1 MSKKLTHD
9 FLAMRTKNSRLDQI
23 RTLNLWGNDLSDV
36 SILAD
41 LPNIEIISLSVNKIT
56 TLSTFKNMKH
66 LRELY
71 LRKNLI
77 ADIKEIEEL
86 KSCPN
91 LKILSL
97 IENPITEIPNYR
109 QTVIENLPQLTKLD
123 DVIIGDIPQQQPIEK
138 KPSKDI
144 KKISTKKKESMDED
158 STNDSKKNPFNNN
171 IKNEAN
177 NDIKNDSSSTTETNQ
192 ELATNPVLSKPKE
205 RQIKQKA
212 GGFKRFVTENSI
224 NKLKANQKEQDFQ
237 VIEKKP
243 SEHIQSS
250 SFVENEP
257 NQEDKSKEQLPIQMK
272 YKKSYMRP
280 TLNKSVNFDSY
291 QTEEIH
297 SKPQYKKKIIGQCS
311 FANNPIDE
319 SGSKT
324 NRLIQSQYTKP
335 SLRYED
341 DEEVQGS
348 STERIQR
355 PLQLKDLTTNHK
367 HKVEDINSF
376 PIKEEDEN
384 NLKMSTT
391 LKNNEMNNKIV
402 ESIKLLLSTLNEKG
416 LLDVKEEVNRLL
428 DKSNK

>member
-9 FLAMRTKNSRLDQI
+9 FLSMRTKNSRLDQI

-56 TLSTFKNMKH
+56 SLSAFKNMKH

-97 IENPITEIPNYR
+97 IENPITEIQNYR
-109 QTVIENLPQLTKLD
+109 QTVIESLPQLTKLD
-123 DVIIGDIPQQQPIEK
+123 DVIIGEPLQQQQIEK

-144 KKISTKKKESMDED
+144 KKPITKKKESMDED
-158 STNDSKKNPFNNN
+158 SNNDNKKNPFNNN

-177 NDIKNDSSSTTETNQ
+177 NDTSSSTTETNK
-192 ELATNPVLSKPKE
+192 ELAVNPVQCKPKE

-212 GGFKRFVTENSI
+212 GGFKKFITENSI

-257 NQEDKSKEQLPIQMK
+257 NSEDKPKEQLTTQMK

-291 QTEEIH
+291 QTEEVH

-341 DEEVQGS
+341 DEEAQGS
-348 STERIQR
+348 STERVQK

-391 LKNNEMNNKIV
+391 MQNNKIV

-428 DKSNK
+428 NKSNK